1 MNGIRD
7 EKVTFRRHD
16 IVDLHSLPS
25 AGAADPIIVHAP
37 YRRFPFARRCMK
49 SFIWSALALCLI
61 VAAAATVVETGML
74 DRALNQRALQAI
86 NNSLGDRYHATVD
99 STVVRLSGSGGLA
112 LKAQGVTLVEN
123 QSGKPLVTTDAVLI
137 ELDSLSLL
145 RGRIAVS
152 MLEADGAMLDS
163 GLLPTGR
170 PIDLSAVRIDG
181 VPEAMEDAF
190 ARIDEI
196 AGFIARSRT
205 NTVRLSNLTLSFTSA
220 TKKTVAVVVDTIDF
234 TRTADGSMAING
246 DFSVD
251 GSAATLSLKAV
262 REGAAFAR
270 VEGVIENLVPGSA
283 LIGRNDAGDVIGG
296 LETSFDL
303 DLEAVRAI
311 EDEKPRLHLKL
322 SADAGMLYVADE
334 TSNLNASHFSLGYD
348 FDRLALDIRSSEI
361 SMGKSRFPLTGAIMD
376 IDRIDASQKSGF
388 AIDLLFRSAVSAPVD
403 SSEAPLVFDAKL
415 NGRYLPDER
424 ELVFSELAVSSPLG
438 SLAGSLAF
446 RFGDRAPEITF
457 VALASELESAA
468 VKQMWPWWM
477 AKGARRWVVANLFG
491 GTVTNGRIEIAL
503 PEGRLDALPGP
514 LRMNADELKIAFD
527 IKGARMN
534 VAGNIPPI
542 RDTSGTFSLA
552 GERVE
557 ITISGGTAYFAS
569 GRSAKLEG
577 GDFIIP
583 KTYDKPLMAEMRI
596 GVSGAADAIAE
607 LVTYKPIDAL
617 RRTDFAPEDFTGTVK
632 GEVGARFGLVADQN
646 PPEPD
651 WQVAMTLEDV
661 ALKKEVAGRTISGL
675 NGRFQID
682 PRQAELVSK
691 AKIDGIE
698 MDLSLIEPVGRD
710 GEVSPERRISG
721 TIDSAQLAKLAPTL
735 GELVDGPISLDI
747 TLNEAEK
754 SQKVEADLSRATLS
768 IPWIGWSKGSGIAAK
783 ARFTAVEDGKAT
795 SIRDFE
801 IDGDGFGAKGRL
813 SADKAGLV
821 SADFSRVKL
830 SAADNYALSVQRQK
844 GGYAI
849 RVDGSAA
856 DVRPV
861 LAQLKSSSSK
871 SGNGDKTISVR
882 AKLDTVSGFNGISFR
897 NVDFTYSIR
906 NGKPLVFDLSAVTDG
921 GQALAGKLGDGVLE
935 LTSGDAGAFARF
947 NDLYRNMRGGLLNL
961 RLKTDDGKQ
970 WRGSLDVRNF
980 SLIDEER
987 LKSIVSTRTGEDGR
1001 SLNQAVRRDID
1012 VSSVP
1017 FERGFADLYFQGGT
1031 LRIERGV
1038 VRGPMVG
1045 ATFQGVARDASGNMD
1060 MTGTFMPAYGLNRLF
1075 AELPIVGI
1083 LLGNGRDRGL
1093 IGITFRLAGKA
1104 DKPQLTINPL
1114 SIIAPGV
1121 FRSIF
1126 EF

>member
-7 EKVTFRRHD
+7 EKVTFRRQD
-16 IVDLHSLPS
+16 IIDLHSLPS

-37 YRRFPFARRCMK
+37 YRRFPFARRCAK
-49 SFIWSALALCLI
+49 TFIWATLSLCLL

-74 DRALNQRALQAI
+74 DRVLNQRALQAI
-86 NNSLGDRYHATVD
+86 NNSLDDRYHATVD

-123 QSGKPLVTTDAVLI
+123 ASGKPLVTTDAVLI
-137 ELDSLSLL
+137 ELDALSLL
-145 RGRIAVS
+145 RGRVSVS
-152 MLEADGAMLDS
+152 MLEAEGAILDS
-163 GLLPTGR
+163 GLLPRGK
-170 PIDLSAVRIDG
+170 PIDLSKVRIDG
-181 VPEAMEDAF
+181 VPDAMEGIF

-205 NTVRLSNLTLSFTSA
+205 NTVRLSNLTLSFGNTA
-220 TKKTVAVVVDTIDF
+220 KKTVSVLVETIDF
-234 TRTADGSMAING
+234 TRTPDGSMVIDG
-246 DFSVD
+246 DFSID
-251 GSAATLSLKAV
+251 GSPAALSLKAV
-262 REGAAFAR
+262 REGAGFAR
-270 VEGVIENLVPGSA
+270 VEGVVENLVPGSA
-283 LIGRNDAGDVIGG
+283 LVGRNDAGEIIGG

-303 DLEAVRAI
+303 DLNAVRAVEGI
-311 EDEKPRLHLKL
+311 KPELNLKL
-322 SADAGMLYVADE
+322 SADAGMLYVAEE
-334 TSNLNASHFSLGYD
+334 TSVLNVSTLNLGYD
-348 FDRLALDIRSSEI
+348 FGRLALDIRPSEV
-361 SMGKSRFPLTGAIMD
+361 SMGDSRFPLTGAIMD
-376 IDRIDASQKSGF
+376 LDRIDAEQKSGF
-388 AIDLLFRSAVSAPVD
+388 AIDLLFSSAVAAPVD
-403 SSEAPLVFDAKL
+403 SDEAPLVFDAKL

-438 SLAGSLAF
+438 ALAGSLAF
-446 RFGDRAPEITF
+446 RFGERAPEVTF
-457 VALASELESAA
+457 VALASKLESAA

-477 AKGARRWVVANLFG
+477 AKKPRKWVIANIFG

-514 LRMNADELKIAFD
+514 LRLNENELKIAFD
-527 IKGARMN
+527 IEGARMN
-534 VAGNIPPI
+534 VAGDIPPV

-557 ITISGGTAYFAS
+557 IAISGGATYFDS

-583 KTYDKPLMAEMRI
+583 KSYDKPLMAEMRI

-617 RRTDFAPEDFTGTVK
+617 QRTAFTPDDFTGTVK
-632 GEVGARFGLVADQN
+632 GEVGARFGLVPDQA
-646 PPEPD
+646 PPVPD
-651 WQVAMTLEDV
+651 WQVAIELDDV
-661 ALKKEVAGRTISGL
+661 ALKKPVAGRTISGL

-682 PRQAELVSK
+682 PRKAELVSK
-691 AKIDGIE
+691 AEIDGIQ
-698 MDLSLIEPVGRD
+698 MDLSLVEPVDKNG
-710 GEVSPERRISG
+710 GVSPERKISG
-721 TIDSAQLAKLAPTL
+721 TIDSAQLAKLAPGL
-735 GELVDGPISLDI
+735 GTVVDGPVSLDI
-747 TLNEAEK
+747 TVNEAEK

-768 IPWIGWSKGSGIAAK
+768 IPWVGWSKGSGIAAK
-783 ARFTAVEDGKAT
+783 ARFTAIEDGNAT

-801 IDGDGFGAKGRL
+801 IDGDGFGASGRL
-813 SADKAGLV
+813 SADKSGLV

-830 SAADNYALSVQRQK
+830 SAADSYALSVRRQK
-844 GGYAI
+844 GGYSVT
-849 RVDGSAA
+849 VDGSSA
-856 DVRPV
+856 DIRPV
-861 LAQLKSSSSK
+861 LAQLKSASSRSEQ
-871 SGNGDKTISVR
+871 GDGSISIR
-882 AKLDTVSGFNGISFR
+882 AKLDAVSGFNGNSLR
-897 NVDFTYSIR
+897 NVDLTYSAR
-906 NGKPLVFDLSAVTDG
+906 GGKPSAFDLSAITDG
-921 GQALAGKLGDGVLE
+921 GQALVGKFGDGVLE
-935 LTSGDAGAFARF
+935 LTSGDAGAFSRF
-947 NDLYRNMRGGLLNL
+947 LDLYRNMRGGLLNV
-961 RLKTDDGKQ
+961 RLATDDGSR
-970 WRGSLDVRNF
+970 WRGNLDVRNF
-980 SLIDEER
+980 SLINEER
-987 LKSIVSTRTGEDGR
+987 LKSIVSARAGEDGR

-1012 VSSVP
+1012 VSAVQ
-1017 FERGFADLYFQGGT
+1017 FERGFAELYFQSGA
-1031 LRIERGV
+1031 LQIERGV

-1045 ATFQGVARDASGNMD
+1045 ATFQGVARDAGGNMD